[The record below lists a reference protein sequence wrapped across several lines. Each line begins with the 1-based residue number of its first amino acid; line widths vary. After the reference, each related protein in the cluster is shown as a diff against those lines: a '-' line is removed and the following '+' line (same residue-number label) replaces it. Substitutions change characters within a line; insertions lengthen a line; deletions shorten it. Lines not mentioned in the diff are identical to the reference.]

1 MSASTFEPTQTVEAT
16 AGGSEKMSEHFV
28 KPGNLDRGWND
39 PPVFAFCT
47 QNSTRR
53 GGTPLT
59 KRVPPPQLTGGTTS
73 TITSP
78 QVSLTPASAPPSSV
92 APPPSVTPPLAPP
105 TAESSASVTQEEP
118 SVEVVLETLTSLL
131 TGCRGHVQGRICDDI
146 GRKLELLRDA
156 WNSGKLSDL
165 VKRRLGMLANDLRA
179 SAWTESERRVVS
191 LTVDHTS
198 EVGPFMAAVR
208 RLLSEARSLSLQ
220 QKQQQL
226 QEPPMESCRQQET
239 QPLQAPQ
246 QTEQSLPL
254 PPSEQD
260 PVDPDPKLDLP
271 SEQHLEQPQSE
282 YEPLQEQ
289 THSQPE
295 PIVQQLERVQLDQLP
310 LEQQLEQACPEQPQ
324 PEQHRCDSEP
334 LPEPEMEVELEEK
347 PKL

>member
-1 MSASTFEPTQTVEAT
+1 
-16 AGGSEKMSEHFV
+16 MSEHFV

-47 QNSTRR
+47 QNATRR

-59 KRVPPPQLTGGTTS
+59 KRVPPPQLTGAHLTTSITYSWQTHVNSHNGGTTS

-239 QPLQAPQ
+239 QPLQAP
-246 QTEQSLPL
+246 
-254 PPSEQD
+254 
-260 PVDPDPKLDLP
+260 
-271 SEQHLEQPQSE
+271 
-282 YEPLQEQ
+282 
-289 THSQPE
+289 
-295 PIVQQLERVQLDQLP
+295 
-310 LEQQLEQACPEQPQ
+310 
-324 PEQHRCDSEP
+324 
-334 LPEPEMEVELEEK
+334 
-347 PKL
+347 